1 MATRP
6 GIDTNLTSRLGADHQ
21 ALFFA
26 VKAEFDTDTIRVWT
40 GAEDLT
46 INSETYLG
54 AGQLLSFGTVEEG
67 TDLKSTGLT
76 VGLTGMDA
84 TILNLGLTEQYQNRP
99 ITFFLGYLS
108 GETNNVAGT
117 VTLFKGRMTAMVI
130 NDDPI
135 NGSTISVSAENRLVD
150 LKRPSNLRYTKAS
163 QKYLDSADTG
173 FNRVL
178 SIQDMEI
185 MWGRAYSSG
194 GSGGGI
200 DDFVPGE
207 GAKHIK

>member
-54 AGQLLSFGTVEEG
+54 AGQLLTLGTVEEG
-67 TDLKSTGLT
+67 TDLTSTGLT

-84 TILNLGLTEQYQNRP
+84 TILNLGLTEQYQNRS
-99 ITFFLGYLS
+99 ITLYLGYLS

-117 VTLFKGRMTAMVI
+117 VTLFKGRMTAMTI

-135 NGSTISVSAENRLVD
+135 NGSTISVSAENRLID
-150 LKRPSNLRYTKAS
+150 LKRPSNLRYSKAS
-163 QKYLDSADTG
+163 QKYIDAADTG

-185 MWGRAYSSG
+185 MWGRPG
-194 GSGGGI
+194 GVHIGDGI
-200 DDFVPGE
+200 GDFVIPG
-207 GAKHIK
+207 GWHLG

>member
-6 GIDTNLTSRLGADHQ
+6 GIDANLISRLGAEHQ
-21 ALFFA
+21 VLFFA

-46 INSETYLG
+46 IHSETYAG

-117 VTLFKGRMTAMVI
+117 VTLFKGRMTAMTI

-150 LKRPSNLRYTKAS
+150 LKRPSNLRYSKAS
-163 QKYLDSADTG
+163 QKYIDSADTG

-185 MWGRAYSSG
+185 MWGRP
-194 GSGGGI
+194 GGGYTGGPA
-200 DDFVPGE
+200 DDFIIPPGT
-207 GAKHIK
+207 HLR

>member
-6 GIDTNLTSRLGADHQ
+6 GIDANLITRLGADHQ

-54 AGQLLSFGTVEEG
+54 AGQLLTFGTVDEG
-67 TDLKSTGLT
+67 TDLASTGLT
-76 VGLTGMDA
+76 IGLTGMDA

-117 VTLFKGRMTAMVI
+117 ITLFKGRMTAMMI
-130 NDDPI
+130 NDDPVG
-135 NGSTISVSAENRLVD
+135 GSTITVSAENRLVD
-150 LKRPSNLRYTKAS
+150 LKRPSNLRYSKAS
-163 QKYLDSADTG
+163 QQYIDETDTG

-185 MWGRAYSSG
+185 NWGRPGSSF
-194 GSGGGI
+194 SA
-200 DDFVPGE
+200 DDPGDFTDFLP
-207 GAKHIK
+207 IIF